1 MENYPGF
8 PEGISGIDLVG
19 LMKKHLTVLGIEVV
33 FEEVTEVEVE
43 HDRFL
48 VEAGGNTIQ
57 ARSVLVASGTR
68 PEKLASVAIPHELS
82 DRITYEID
90 PIRSIRGKSVAI
102 IGAGDAAFDYALSIE
117 EHNDVTILSRGH
129 EPRCLPLLGERVR
142 MSPRISFIPDTELA
156 TIEGGKGDELVLG
169 CRNPGGA
176 SEISAD
182 HLVIAIGRDPELG
195 FMLQQSAGLDATR
208 YRERFQLLIGDVRR
222 GRMRQTAIAV
232 GDGMVAAMVIARKI
246 REIGK

>member
-1 MENYPGF
+1 
-8 PEGISGIDLVG
+8 
-19 LMKKHLTVLGIEVV
+19 
-33 FEEVTEVEVE
+33 
-43 HDRFL
+43 
-48 VEAGGNTIQ
+48 
-57 ARSVLVASGTR
+57 
-68 PEKLASVAIPHELS
+68 
-82 DRITYEID
+82 
-90 PIRSIRGKSVAI
+90 
-102 IGAGDAAFDYALSIE
+102 
-117 EHNDVTILSRGH
+117 
-129 EPRCLPLLGERVR
+129 

-195 FMLQQSAGLDATR
+195 FLSEQLAGVGAAGH
-208 YRERFQLLIGDVRR
+208 REGCLHLIGDVRR
-222 GRMRQTAIAV
+222 GSMRQTAIAV